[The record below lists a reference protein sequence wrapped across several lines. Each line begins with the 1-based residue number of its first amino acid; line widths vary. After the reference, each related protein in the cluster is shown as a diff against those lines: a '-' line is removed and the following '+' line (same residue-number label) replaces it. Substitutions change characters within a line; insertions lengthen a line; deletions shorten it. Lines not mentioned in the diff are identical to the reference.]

1 MPIEADNIQVY
12 HLDDILSVF
21 PAPFEDQFMDRLGE
35 EVTYGDAQYTLVKG
49 SQVDRMLHDTWNE
62 GEGAYGTDEEKR
74 EVWNELPSLFNPGV
88 LVALRG

>member
-12 HLDDILSVF
+12 HLDDILSLF
-21 PAPFEDQFMDRLGE
+21 PADFEDRFMDRLGE
-35 EVTYGDAQYTLVKG
+35 EVTYGDAAYTLVKG
-49 SQVDRMLHDTWNE
+49 SQVDRVLHDTWDE